1 MSFLENLTIKRRLQL
16 NALVVGLAM
25 VILLCVTIFEGKEN
39 LKLNQTIQLAKEL
52 NIQQLELRKYE
63 KNFLFYKT
71 ESSLESFEKEY
82 AVLDTKL
89 AELQA
94 LMSSLNIDTQKAAQL
109 KSLVAKY
116 NSDFNNVVSLYS
128 KVNLSIWDDLQIRLT

>member
-52 NIQQLELRKYE
+52 NIQQLELRKHE

-94 LMSSLNIDTQKAAQL
+94 LMS
-109 KSLVAKY
+109 
-116 NSDFNNVVSLYS
+116 
-128 KVNLSIWDDLQIRLT
+128 

>member
-52 NIQQLELRKYE
+52 NIQQLE
-63 KNFLFYKT
+63 
-71 ESSLESFEKEY
+71 
-82 AVLDTKL
+82 
-89 AELQA
+89 
-94 LMSSLNIDTQKAAQL
+94 
-109 KSLVAKY
+109 
-116 NSDFNNVVSLYS
+116 
-128 KVNLSIWDDLQIRLT
+128 